1 MKSEEVMLKALK
13 ILEKELTNEEFLVYL
28 QAITRRAGDS
38 VKELREKTKGLSLN
52 KVVEIA
58 KKFEE

>member
-1 MKSEEVMLKALK
+1 MRSEEVMVKALK
-13 ILEKELTNEEFLVYL
+13 ILEKELTNEEFLIYL
-28 QAITRRAGDS
+28 QTITKRAGDS

-52 KVVEIA
+52 KVVEMA